1 MLDIKKI
8 KILSVIGQRAALGTS
23 LFEIEKDFD
32 NLIVL
37 SADTSTSA
45 GLDKFRKIKP
55 QKYLEMGISEQN
67 MISVAAGLSSED
79 FKVVTTTFSPF
90 QTLRCLEQIKVN
102 VSYMKFKITMVG
114 LASGV
119 ALGNLGFTHC
129 SIEDIGVILAIP
141 GINVISPADG
151 LETYKAINECLKSE
165 NSSYVRLTGKA
176 PCPQIYDKDY
186 KFEIGK
192 AINVYNEGNDVAI
205 LTCGSMVFN
214 SVEASK
220 KLKNKGIKCSV
231 YNFHS
236 IRPLDKKILLDI
248 VNNFNFI
255 FTIEEHNIE
264 NGLGSVIANEITN
277 IPKNIKFTRLG
288 INHEY
293 SKSGEY
299 EDMLKWNN
307 LDIQGI
313 EKSILNEINGKKF

>member
-8 KILSVIGQRAALGTS
+8 KILSVIGQRAALGIS

-55 QKYLEMGISEQN
+55 QKYLEMGIAEQN

-79 FKVVTTTFSPF
+79 FNVVTTTFSPF

-114 LASGV
+114 LASGL

-129 SIEDIGVILAIP
+129 SIEDVGAILSIP
-141 GINVISPADG
+141 GINIISPADG
-151 LETYKAINECLKSE
+151 LETYKAVNECLKSN
-165 NSSYVRLTGKA
+165 NSTYIRLTGKA
-176 PCPQIYDKDY
+176 PCHQVYDKDY

-192 AINVYNEGNDVAI
+192 AIKVYNEGNDVAI
-205 LTCGSMVFN
+205 ITCGSMVFN
-214 SVEASK
+214 SVEVSK
-220 KLKNKGIKCSV
+220 KLKNKGIECSV

-236 IRPLDKKILLDI
+236 IRPIDKKTLFNI
-248 VNNFNFI
+248 VNNFKFI
-255 FTIEEHNIE
+255 FTVEEHNIE
-264 NGLGSVIANEITN
+264 NGLGSVVANEIIN
-277 IPKNIKFTRLG
+277 ISKNLKFTKLG

-307 LDIQGI
+307 LDIEGI
-313 EKSILNEINGKKF
+313 EKTILNTMNGKEI

>member
-1 MLDIKKI
+1 MIDLNKI

-23 LFEIEKDFD
+23 LFEIEKNFD

-55 QKYLEMGISEQN
+55 QKYLEMGIAEQN
-67 MISVAAGLSSED
+67 MISVAAGLSSEG
-79 FKVVTTTFSPF
+79 FNVVTTTFSPF

-129 SIEDIGVILAIP
+129 SIEDMGAILAVP
-141 GINVISPADG
+141 EINVISPADG
-151 LETYKAINECLKSE
+151 LETFKAIDECLKSK
-165 NSSYVRLTGKA
+165 NSSYIRLTGTA
-176 PCPQIYDKDY
+176 PSPQIYEKDY

-192 AINVYNEGNDVAI
+192 AIKVYDGGNDIAI
-205 LTCGSMVFN
+205 LSCGSMVFN

-220 KLKNKGIKCSV
+220 KLKTKGIQSSV

-236 IRPLDKKILLDI
+236 IRPLDKKILSDI
-248 VNNFNFI
+248 INNFKFI
-255 FTIEEHNIE
+255 FTVEEHNIE
-264 NGLGSVIANEITN
+264 NGLGSVVANQVINTS
-277 IPKNIKFTRLG
+277 KNIKLTKLG
-288 INHEY
+288 VKHEY

-299 EDMLKWNN
+299 PDMLKWNN
-307 LDIQGI
+307 LDIDGI
-313 EKSILNEINGKKF
+313 EKTILNTLNGKKI